1 MSRRGSPRRRARRGV
16 HPASEDVQEDGGVEG
31 DLHFGRGPRSSSM
44 ISSTG
49 WLAEVEVAPS
59 AVDRVIPGPPLA
71 DDGDVPLGLEPFEV

>member
-1 MSRRGSPRRRARRGV
+1 
-16 HPASEDVQEDGGVEG
+16 
-31 DLHFGRGPRSSSM
+31 M

-59 AVDRVIPGPPLA
+59 AVDRVILGPPLA